1 MNQRMGESVNQRMGE
16 PADPRRAQSA
26 NLPISQ
32 STNLPTYQSTKKHTL
47 IGASPQRIEG
57 RAKVTGAATYVDDMQ
72 FGPNLLYGAL
82 KRSPIPHGIIKRI
95 DVSKARALPGVRVV
109 ITGQDF
115 PGYTGLYLKDR
126 RIFAL
131 DRVRFVGEPV
141 AAVAADTPEIAE
153 RALELIEVEYEPLP
167 GVFDPE
173 FGASPE
179 APLVHPDLGNY
190 ECVPFIFP
198 QPGTNISNWFKVRKG
213 NLEQGWA
220 EADLIYEHKYRVPQ
234 IQHVPLETHV
244 CVAQQDVNGKITL
257 WSASQSPFAQR
268 NLIAKALNIG
278 HSQLRVI
285 TPYVGG
291 GFGSKAGVSM
301 EGAAVALAMHAKGRP
316 VKLRMSREE
325 EFHTTFVRQGM
336 VAHIKMGMTKDGRI
350 TAMHNRFYWDGG
362 AYTEYGVNITRAA
375 GYSGSGPYYVPNIHV
390 DSFCVYTNHPV
401 GGPMRGFGMAEMH
414 FGIEQHIDQMA
425 LQLGLDPVQVR
436 LKNCLKDG
444 QETLTGM
451 IMHPT
456 GLSQC
461 IQKAAEAIG
470 WTSPPAP
477 PLPGEGSS
485 PPSLAGKGAGG
496 LGDLAGKGAG
506 GLGASDHKRRG
517 KGLAAMW
524 KAPAMPPNPGSSA
537 VVRLNE
543 DGTATVSIG
552 GVDLGQGAL
561 TAMAQLAAEG
571 LGIKIEDVRVNTV
584 DTDYSPYEWQTVASR
599 LTWSMGNAVL
609 HAAENARLQI
619 LKTVAEAWD
628 EDINDLDIID
638 GEVVSYKSEES
649 VSLKDIVIYGMQRPD
664 GTWVGGPVVGQGRFM
679 PEYVTP
685 LDPETGQGPR
695 AVVHFTTG
703 CQAVEVE
710 VDDETGQV
718 QVLKIV
724 SAYDVGRAINPDLV
738 KTQME
743 GGAVQ
748 GMSTALLERLILE
761 EGVPKNPNFTD
772 YRIATAVDAPLETEN
787 IIVEVPQ
794 DDGPFGARGIGEH
807 PMVPTAPAIA
817 NAIYNAVGVRI
828 DSLPITSEKVWRALQ
843 QR

>member
-1 MNQRMGESVNQRMGE
+1 MNQRISESANQRDARSTSV
-16 PADPRRAQSA
+16 PV
-26 NLPISQ
+26 SQ
-32 STNLPTYQSTKKHTL
+32 STRKNSI

-72 FGPNLLYGAL
+72 FGPNLLHGML
-82 KRSPIPHGIIKRI
+82 KHSPIPHGIIVRI

-109 ITGQDF
+109 VTGEDF
-115 PGYTGLYLKDR
+115 PGFTGLYLKDR

-131 DRVRFVGEPV
+131 DRVRYVGDTI
-141 AAVAADTPEIAE
+141 AAVAADTPEIAQQ
-153 RALELIEVEYEPLP
+153 AIDLIEVEFEPLP

-179 APLVHPDLGNY
+179 APLIHPDLANY
-190 ECVPFIFP
+190 EAVPFIFP

-213 NLEQGWA
+213 DMDRGWA
-220 EADLIYEHKYRVPQ
+220 EADLVYEHKYRVPH

-244 CVAQQDVNGKITL
+244 CVAQQDPSGGKITL
-257 WSASQSPFAQR
+257 WSSSQSPFAQR
-268 NLIAKALNIG
+268 NLIAKALHIS
-278 HSQLRVI
+278 HSKLRVI

-291 GFGSKAGVSM
+291 GFGCKAGISM
-301 EGAAVALAMHAKGRP
+301 EGAAVALAMNAKGRP
-316 VKLRMSREE
+316 VKLRMTREE
-325 EFHTTFVRQGM
+325 EFYTTFVRQGL
-336 VAHIKMGMTKDGRI
+336 VAIIKMGMTRDGRI
-350 TAMHNRFYWDGG
+350 TAMQNRFYWDGG
-362 AYTEYGVNITRAA
+362 ASTEYGTNITRAA
-375 GYSGSGPYYVPNIHV
+375 GYSGTGPYYVPNIHV
-390 DSFCVYTNHPV
+390 DSLCVYTNHPI
-401 GGPMRGFGMAEMH
+401 GGAMRGFGMPEIH
-414 FGIEQHIDQMA
+414 WGIEQHIDQMA
-425 LQLGLDPVQVR
+425 EKLGLDPVQVR
-436 LKNCLKDG
+436 LINCLKDG
-444 QETLTGM
+444 DETLTGM

-477 PLPGEGSS
+477 LLRGEGSHT
-485 PPSLAGKGAGG
+485 PPSLAGRGAGG
-496 LGDLAGKGAG
+496 VG
-506 GLGASDHKRRG
+506 KRRG

-537 VVRLNE
+537 TVRMNE

-552 GVDLGQGAL
+552 GVDIGQGAL

-571 LGIKIEDVRVNTV
+571 LGVKIEDVRVNTV

-609 HAAENARLQI
+609 QAAENARLQI
-619 LKTVAEAWD
+619 LQTVAEAWD

-638 GEVVSYKSEES
+638 GQVISYRSEES
-649 VSLKDIVIYGMQRPD
+649 RSLRDIVVYGMQRPD
-664 GTWVGGPVVGQGRFM
+664 GTWIGGPVLGRGQFM
-679 PEYVTP
+679 PQYVTP
-685 LDPETGQGPR
+685 LDAETGQGPR

-710 VDDETGQV
+710 VDDETGEV
-718 QVLKIV
+718 RVLKIV
-724 SAYDVGRAINPDLV
+724 SAYDVGRAINPDMV
-738 KTQME
+738 RTQME

-748 GMSTALLERLILE
+748 GMSTALLEGIIFDGQ
-761 EGVPKNPNFTD
+761 GVPRNPNFTD
-772 YRIATAVDAPLETEN
+772 YRIATAVDAPLEIES

-817 NAIYNAVGVRI
+817 NAVHNAVGIRI
-828 DSLPITSEKVWRALQ
+828 DSMPITSEKVWRELAKQALEQ
-843 QR
+843 SHQT

>member
-1 MNQRMGESVNQRMGE
+1 MNRRIGESTN
-16 PADPRRAQSA
+16 PQSG
-26 NLPISQ
+26 
-32 STNLPTYQSTKKHTL
+32 KHTL

-72 FGPNLLYGAL
+72 FGPSLLHGAL
-82 KRSPIPHGIIKRI
+82 KRSPIPHGLIKRI
-95 DVSKARALPGVRVV
+95 DVSKAKALPGVRVV

-220 EADLIYEHKYRVPQ
+220 EADLIYEHKYCVPQ

-268 NLIAKALNIG
+268 NLIAKALNIS

-362 AYTEYGVNITRAA
+362 AYTEYGVNVTRAA

-436 LKNCLKDG
+436 LINCLKDG

-470 WTSPPAP
+470 WTSSPAPLLQGETSPPAP
-477 PLPGEGSS
+477 LLQGETSPPAPLLQGEGS
-485 PPSLAGKGAGG
+485 
-496 LGDLAGKGAG
+496 
-506 GLGASDHKRRG
+506 HRRRG

-524 KAPAMPPNPGSSA
+524 KAPAMPPNAGSSA

-609 HAAENARLQI
+609 QAAENARLQI
-619 LKTVAEAWD
+619 LKTVAEAWN

-649 VSLKDIVIYGMQRPD
+649 VSLKNIAIYGMQRPD

-724 SAYDVGRAINPDLV
+724 SAYDVGRAINPELV

-828 DSLPITSEKVWRALQ
+828 DNLPITGEKVWMSLQ
-843 QR
+843 SRQNST

>member
-1 MNQRMGESVNQRMGE
+1 MNQESGVRSQGTGIGGQE
-16 PADPRRAQSA
+16 PDAGGHQPSA
-26 NLPISQ
+26 IRHKPSI
-32 STNLPTYQSTKKHTL
+32 

-57 RAKVTGAATYVDDMQ
+57 REKVTGAATYVDDMQ
-72 FGPNLLYGAL
+72 FGPNLLHGML
-82 KRSPIPHGIIKRI
+82 KRSPIPHGIIKGI

-109 ITGQDF
+109 VTGQDF

-131 DRVRFVGEPV
+131 DRVRYVGEAV
-141 AAVAADTPEIAE
+141 AAVAADSPEIAQQ
-153 RALELIEVEYEPLP
+153 AVELIEVAYEPLP

-173 FGASPE
+173 YGASPE
-179 APLVHPDLGNY
+179 APLVHPDLANY
-190 ECVPFIFP
+190 ESVPFIFP

-213 NLEQGWA
+213 DMDKGWA
-220 EADLIYEHKYRVPQ
+220 EADLIYEHKYRVPH
-234 IQHVPLETHV
+234 IQHVPLETHIS
-244 CVAQQDVNGKITL
+244 VAQQDVNGKITL
-257 WSASQSPFAQR
+257 WSSSQSPFAQR
-268 NLIAKALNIG
+268 NLIAKALHIS
-278 HSQLRVI
+278 HSKLRVI

-291 GFGSKAGVSM
+291 GFGCKAGVSM
-301 EGAAVALAMHAKGRP
+301 EGAAVALAMNAKGRP
-316 VKLRMSREE
+316 VKLRMTREE
-325 EFHTTFVRQGM
+325 EFYTTFVRQGL
-336 VAHIKMGMTKDGRI
+336 VAYIKMGMTRAGRI
-350 TAMHNRFYWDGG
+350 TAMQNRFYWDGG
-362 AYTEYGVNITRAA
+362 ASTEYGTNITRAA
-375 GYSGSGPYYVPNIHV
+375 GYSGTGPYFVPNIHV
-390 DSFCVYTNHPV
+390 DSMCVYTNHPV
-401 GGPMRGFGMAEMH
+401 GGAMRGFGMPEIH
-414 FGIEQHIDQMA
+414 WGIEQHIDQMA
-425 LQLGLDPVQVR
+425 HQLGLDPVQVR
-436 LKNCLKDG
+436 LLNCLKEGD
-444 QETLTGM
+444 ETLTGM

-461 IQKAAEAIG
+461 IQKAAAAIG
-470 WTSPPAP
+470 WTSPRASEARP
-477 PLPGEGSS
+477 PLLAGEGSHT
-485 PPSLAGKGAGG
+485 P
-496 LGDLAGKGAG
+496 
-506 GLGASDHKRRG
+506 HKHRG

-537 VVRLNE
+537 TVRMNE

-552 GVDLGQGAL
+552 GVDIGQGAL
-561 TAMAQLAAEG
+561 TAMAQFAAEG
-571 LGIKIEDVRVNTV
+571 LGVKMEDVRVNTV

-609 HAAENARLQI
+609 QAAENARLQI
-619 LKTVAEAWD
+619 LHTVAEAWS

-638 GEVVSYKSEES
+638 GQVISYRTEES
-649 VSLKDIVIYGMQRPD
+649 KPLRDLVIYGLQRPD
-664 GTWVGGPVVGQGRFM
+664 GTWIGGPVVGQGKFM

-710 VDDETGQV
+710 VDEETGEV

-738 KTQME
+738 RTQME

-748 GMSTALLERLILE
+748 GMSTALLEGIILQN
-761 EGVPKNPNFTD
+761 GVPRNPNFTD
-772 YRIATAVDAPLETEN
+772 YRIATTVDAPLEMEN

-817 NAIYNAVGVRI
+817 NAVYNAVGVRV
-828 DSLPITSEKVWRALQ
+828 DNMPITSEKVWLALQ
-843 QR
+843 K

>member
-1 MNQRMGESVNQRMGE
+1 MTSDQGLGTRNQGAGSNDQGVNPNPQY
-16 PADPRRAQSA
+16 PIPNIQS
-26 NLPISQ
+26 
-32 STNLPTYQSTKKHTL
+32 KKHSI
-47 IGASPQRIEG
+47 IGTSPQRIEG

-72 FGPNLLYGAL
+72 FGPNLLHGML
-82 KRSPIPHGIIKRI
+82 KHSPIPHGIIVRI

-109 ITGQDF
+109 VTGQDF

-131 DRVRFVGEPV
+131 DRVRYVGDAV
-141 AAVAADTPEIAE
+141 AAVAADTPEIAA
-153 RALELIEVEYEPLP
+153 RAVDLIEVEYEPLP

-179 APLVHPDLGNY
+179 APLIHPDMDKY

-198 QPGTNISNWFKVRKG
+198 QPGTNVSNWFKVRKG
-213 NLEQGWA
+213 DMEKGWA

-234 IQHVPLETHV
+234 VQHVPLETHV

-257 WSASQSPFAQR
+257 WSSSQSPFAQR
-268 NLIAKALNIG
+268 NLIAKALNIS
-278 HSQLRVI
+278 HSKLRVI

-291 GFGSKAGVSM
+291 GFGSKAGVSI
-301 EGAAVALAMHAKGRP
+301 EGAAVALAMKAKGRP
-316 VKLRMSREE
+316 VKLHMTREE
-325 EFHTTFVRQGM
+325 EFHTTFVRQGL
-336 VAHIKMGMTKDGRI
+336 VAYIKMGMTKDGRI
-350 TAMHNRFYWDGG
+350 TAVQNRFYWDAG
-362 AYTEYGVNITRAA
+362 ASTEYGTNITRAA
-375 GYSGSGPYYVPNIHV
+375 GYSGTGPYYVPNIHV
-390 DSFCVYTNHPV
+390 DSMCVYTNHPI
-401 GGPMRGFGMAEMH
+401 GGAMRGFGMPEIH
-414 FGIEQHIDQMA
+414 WGIEQHIDRMA
-425 LQLGLDPVQVR
+425 HKLGLDPVQVR

-444 QETLTGM
+444 DETLTGM

-461 IQKAAEAIG
+461 IQKAANAIG
-470 WTSPPAP
+470 W
-477 PLPGEGSS
+477 GEPSVSS
-485 PPSLAGKGAGG
+485 GP
-496 LGDLAGKGAG
+496 
-506 GLGASDHKRRG
+506 HKRRG

-537 VVRLNE
+537 TVRMNE
-543 DGTATVSIG
+543 DATAIVSIG

-571 LGIKIEDVRVNTV
+571 LGVKMEDIRVNTV

-609 HAAENARLQI
+609 QAAENAKHQI
-619 LKTVAEAWD
+619 LQTVAEAWG
-628 EDINDLDIID
+628 EDIDDLDIID
-638 GEVVSYKSEES
+638 GQVVSYKSEES
-649 VSLKDIVIYGMQRPD
+649 QPLKDIVIYGMQRPD
-664 GTWVGGPVVGQGRFM
+664 GTWIGGPVVGQGKFM

-685 LDPETGQGPR
+685 LDAETGQGPR

-724 SAYDVGRAINPDLV
+724 SAYDVGRAINPDMV
-738 KTQME
+738 RSQME

-748 GMSTALLERLILE
+748 GMSTALLEGIILRK
-761 EGVPKNPNFTD
+761 GVPMNPNFTD
-772 YRIATAVDAPLETEN
+772 YRIATAVDAPLETES

-817 NAIYNAVGVRI
+817 NAIRNAAGI
-828 DSLPITSEKVWRALQ
+828 QLDSMPITSEKVWAALQ
-843 QR
+843 ANGQAPFA

>member
-1 MNQRMGESVNQRMGE
+1 MNRSIPDPQYRPSH
-16 PADPRRAQSA
+16 PAKPS
-26 NLPISQ
+26 
-32 STNLPTYQSTKKHTL
+32 L
-47 IGASPQRIEG
+47 IGTSPRRIEG

-72 FGPNLLYGAL
+72 FGPGLLHGAL

-153 RALELIEVEYEPLP
+153 QALELIEVEYEPLP

-173 FGASPE
+173 FGASPA
-179 APLVHPDLGNY
+179 APLVHPDLGSY

-220 EADLIYEHKYRVPQ
+220 AADLIYEHKYRVPHV
-234 IQHVPLETHV
+234 QHVPIETHV

-291 GFGSKAGVSM
+291 GFGSKAGVSV
-301 EGAAVALAMHAKGRP
+301 EGAAVALAMHARGRP

-325 EFHTTFVRQGM
+325 EFYTTFVRQGL

-350 TAMHNRFYWDGG
+350 TAMQNRFYWDGG

-436 LKNCLKDG
+436 LINCLKDG

-470 WTSPPAP
+470 WT
-477 PLPGEGSS
+477 
-485 PPSLAGKGAGG
+485 
-496 LGDLAGKGAG
+496 
-506 GLGASDHKRRG
+506 
-517 KGLAAMW
+517 
-524 KAPAMPPNPGSSA
+524 
-537 VVRLNE
+537 
-543 DGTATVSIG
+543 
-552 GVDLGQGAL
+552 
-561 TAMAQLAAEG
+561 
-571 LGIKIEDVRVNTV
+571 
-584 DTDYSPYEWQTVASR
+584 
-599 LTWSMGNAVL
+599 
-609 HAAENARLQI
+609 
-619 LKTVAEAWD
+619 
-628 EDINDLDIID
+628 
-638 GEVVSYKSEES
+638 
-649 VSLKDIVIYGMQRPD
+649 
-664 GTWVGGPVVGQGRFM
+664 
-679 PEYVTP
+679 
-685 LDPETGQGPR
+685 
-695 AVVHFTTG
+695 
-703 CQAVEVE
+703 
-710 VDDETGQV
+710 
-718 QVLKIV
+718 
-724 SAYDVGRAINPDLV
+724 
-738 KTQME
+738 
-743 GGAVQ
+743 
-748 GMSTALLERLILE
+748 
-761 EGVPKNPNFTD
+761 
-772 YRIATAVDAPLETEN
+772 
-787 IIVEVPQ
+787 
-794 DDGPFGARGIGEH
+794 
-807 PMVPTAPAIA
+807 
-817 NAIYNAVGVRI
+817 
-828 DSLPITSEKVWRALQ
+828 
-843 QR
+843 

>member
-1 MNQRMGESVNQRMGE
+1 
-16 PADPRRAQSA
+16 
-26 NLPISQ
+26 
-32 STNLPTYQSTKKHTL
+32 
-47 IGASPQRIEG
+47 
-57 RAKVTGAATYVDDMQ
+57 VDDLQ
-72 FGPNLLYGAL
+72 FGPNLLHGKL
-82 KRSPIPHGIIKRI
+82 KRSPIAHGIIKRI

-109 ITGQDF
+109 VTGEDF

-141 AAVAADTPEIAE
+141 AAVAADTPEVAE
-153 RALELIEVEYEPLP
+153 KAIELIEVEYEELP

-173 FGASPE
+173 FGASPA
-179 APLVHPDLGNY
+179 APLVHPELGQY
-190 ECVPFIFP
+190 EVVPFVFP
-198 QPGTNISNWFKVRKG
+198 QADTNISNWFKVRKG
-213 NLEQGWA
+213 DMVKGWA
-220 EADLIYEHKYRVPQ
+220 EADLIYEHKYRVPH

-244 CVAQQDVNGKITL
+244 CVAQMDARGKITL
-257 WSASQSPFAQR
+257 WAASQSPFAQR
-268 NLIAKALNIG
+268 NLIAKALGIG
-278 HSQLRVI
+278 HGQLRVI
-285 TPYVGG
+285 TPHVGG
-291 GFGSKAGVSM
+291 GFGSKAGVSI
-301 EGAAVALAMHAKGRP
+301 EGTCVALAMHAKGRP
-316 VKLRMSREE
+316 VKLHMTREE
-325 EFHTTFVRQGM
+325 EFHTTFVRQGL

-350 TAMHNRFYWDGG
+350 TAVQNRFYWDGG

-375 GYSGSGPYYVPNIHV
+375 GYSGTGPYYVPNIHV
-390 DSFCVYTNHPV
+390 DSFCVYTNHPI

-425 LQLGLDPVQVR
+425 HQLGLDPVAVR

-444 QETLTGM
+444 DETLTGM
-451 IMHPT
+451 TMHPT

-461 IQKAAEAIG
+461 IRKAAEAIG
-470 WTSPPAP
+470 WTLTPTPPPPSRSGRSPTEPAEGGTVGRPAP
-477 PLPGEGSS
+477 
-485 PPSLAGKGAGG
+485 
-496 LGDLAGKGAG
+496 
-506 GLGASDHKRRG
+506 ASDSHKRRG
-517 KGLAAMW
+517 KGLACMW

-537 VVRLNE
+537 TVRLNE

-552 GVDLGQGAL
+552 GVDIGQGAL

-571 LGIKIEDVRVNTV
+571 LGVKIEDVRVNTV

-609 HAAENARLQI
+609 RAAEAARAQI
-619 LKTVAEAWD
+619 LQAVAEAWS
-628 EDINDLDIID
+628 EEVNDLDIIE
-638 GEVVSYKSEES
+638 GEVISYKTEES
-649 VSLKDIVIYGMQRPD
+649 RPLKDLVIYGLQKPD
-664 GTWVGGPVVGQGRFM
+664 GTWTGGPVVGQGRFM

-685 LDPETGQGPR
+685 LDAETGQGPR

-710 VDDETGQV
+710 VDTETGQV

-724 SAYDVGRAINPDLV
+724 SAYDVGRAINPDMV

-748 GMSTALLERLILE
+748 GMSTALLERLILDH
-761 EGVPKNPNFTD
+761 GVPRNANFTD

-817 NAIYNAVGVRI
+817 NAIYNAVGVRV
-828 DSLPITSEKVWRALQ
+828 DSLPITGEKVWAALQ
-843 QR
+843 QKGE

>member
-1 MNQRMGESVNQRMGE
+1 MKQELGVRGQESGVRSQV
-16 PADPRRAQSA
+16 ADT
-26 NLPISQ
+26 Q
-32 STNLPTYQSTKKHTL
+32 STNPPTYQSTRKHSI

-57 RAKVTGAATYVDDMQ
+57 RAKVTGAATYVDDIQ
-72 FGPNLLYGAL
+72 FGPGLLHGAL
-82 KRSPIPHGIIKRI
+82 KRSPIPHGLIKRI
-95 DVSKARALPGVRVV
+95 DVSKAKALPGVRVV

-131 DRVRFVGEPV
+131 DRVRYVGEPV

-153 RALELIEVEYEPLP
+153 QALALIEVEYEPLP

-179 APLVHPDLGNY
+179 APLVHPDLASY
-190 ECVPFIFP
+190 ECVPFVFP

-220 EADLIYEHKYRVPQ
+220 EADLIYEHKYRVPH

-291 GFGSKAGVSM
+291 GFGSKAGVSV
-301 EGAAVALAMHAKGRP
+301 EGAAVALAMHARGRP
-316 VKLRMSREE
+316 VKLRMTREE
-325 EFHTTFVRQGM
+325 EFYTTFVRQGL

-350 TAMHNRFYWDGG
+350 TAMQNRFYWDGG

-425 LQLGLDPVQVR
+425 LKLGLDPVQVR
-436 LKNCLKDG
+436 LINCLKDG

-461 IQKAAEAIG
+461 IRKAAEAIG
-470 WTSPPAP
+470 WGQPAV
-477 PLPGEGSS
+477 SS
-485 PPSLAGKGAGG
+485 AP
-496 LGDLAGKGAG
+496 
-506 GLGASDHKRRG
+506 HKRRG

-537 VVRLNE
+537 IVRLNE

-552 GVDLGQGAL
+552 GVDIGQGAL

-609 HAAENARLQI
+609 QAAQNAKLQI
-619 LKTVAEAWD
+619 LRTVAEAWG
-628 EDINDLDIID
+628 EDINDLDIVD
-638 GEVVSYKSEES
+638 GEVISYRSEES
-649 VSLKDIVIYGMQRPD
+649 RPLRDLAIYGLQRPD
-664 GTWVGGPVVGQGRFM
+664 GTWIGGPVVGQGRFM
-679 PEYVTP
+679 PDYVTP

-703 CQAVEVE
+703 CQAVDLE
-710 VDDETGQV
+710 VDEETGEV

-724 SAYDVGRAINPDLV
+724 SAYDVGRAINRDMV
-738 KTQME
+738 ETQME

-772 YRIATAVDAPLETEN
+772 YRIATSVDAPLETEN

-817 NAIYNAVGVRI
+817 NAVYNAVGVRV
-828 DSLPITSEKVWRALQ
+828 DSLPITSEKVWMGLQ
-843 QR
+843 TRKEST

>member
-1 MNQRMGESVNQRMGE
+1 MNQESGVRSQGTGIGGQE
-16 PADPRRAQSA
+16 PDAGGHQPSA
-26 NLPISQ
+26 IRHKPSI
-32 STNLPTYQSTKKHTL
+32 

-57 RAKVTGAATYVDDMQ
+57 REKVTGAATYVDDMQ
-72 FGPNLLYGAL
+72 FGPNLLHGML
-82 KRSPIPHGIIKRI
+82 KRSPIPHGIIKGI

-109 ITGQDF
+109 VTGQDF

-131 DRVRFVGEPV
+131 DRVRYVGEAV
-141 AAVAADTPEIAE
+141 AAVAADSPEIAQQ
-153 RALELIEVEYEPLP
+153 AVELIEVRYEPLP

-173 FGASPE
+173 YGASPD
-179 APLVHPDLGNY
+179 APLVHPDLANY
-190 ECVPFIFP
+190 ESVPFIFP

-213 NLEQGWA
+213 DMDKGWA
-220 EADLIYEHKYRVPQ
+220 EADLIYEHKYRVPH
-234 IQHVPLETHV
+234 IQHVPLETHIS
-244 CVAQQDVNGKITL
+244 VAQQDVNGKITL
-257 WSASQSPFAQR
+257 WSSSQSPFAQR
-268 NLIAKALNIG
+268 NLIAKALHIS
-278 HSQLRVI
+278 HSKLRVI

-291 GFGSKAGVSM
+291 GFGCKAGVSM
-301 EGAAVALAMHAKGRP
+301 EGAAVALAMNAKGRP
-316 VKLRMSREE
+316 VKLRMTREE
-325 EFHTTFVRQGM
+325 EFYTTFVRQGL
-336 VAHIKMGMTKDGRI
+336 VAYIKMGMTRAGRI
-350 TAMHNRFYWDGG
+350 TAMQNRFYWDGG
-362 AYTEYGVNITRAA
+362 ASTEYGTNITRAA
-375 GYSGSGPYYVPNIHV
+375 GYSGTGPYFVPNIHV
-390 DSFCVYTNHPV
+390 DSMCVYTNHPV
-401 GGPMRGFGMAEMH
+401 GGAMRGFGMPEIH
-414 FGIEQHIDQMA
+414 WGIEQHIDQMA
-425 LQLGLDPVQVR
+425 HQLGLDPVQVR
-436 LKNCLKDG
+436 LLNCLKEGD
-444 QETLTGM
+444 ETLTGM

-461 IQKAAEAIG
+461 IQKAAAAIG
-470 WTSPPAP
+470 WTSPRASEARP
-477 PLPGEGSS
+477 PLLAGEGSHT
-485 PPSLAGKGAGG
+485 P
-496 LGDLAGKGAG
+496 
-506 GLGASDHKRRG
+506 HKHRG

-537 VVRLNE
+537 TVRMNE

-552 GVDLGQGAL
+552 GVDIGQGAL
-561 TAMAQLAAEG
+561 TAMAQFAAEG
-571 LGIKIEDVRVNTV
+571 LGVKMEDVRVNTV

-609 HAAENARLQI
+609 QAAENARLQI
-619 LKTVAEAWD
+619 LHTVAEAWS

-638 GEVVSYKSEES
+638 GQVISYRTEES
-649 VSLKDIVIYGMQRPD
+649 KPLRDLVIYGLQRPD
-664 GTWVGGPVVGQGRFM
+664 GTWIGGPVVGQGKFM

-710 VDDETGQV
+710 VDEETGEV

-738 KTQME
+738 RTQME

-748 GMSTALLERLILE
+748 GMSTALLEGIILQN
-761 EGVPKNPNFTD
+761 GVPRNPNFTD
-772 YRIATAVDAPLETEN
+772 YRIATTVDAPLEMEN

-817 NAIYNAVGVRI
+817 NAVYNAVGVRV
-828 DSLPITSEKVWRALQ
+828 DNMPITSEKVWLALQ
-843 QR
+843 K

>member
-1 MNQRMGESVNQRMGE
+1 MNQQTRVTDQAASSIQHPVSSR
-16 PADPRRAQSA
+16 
-26 NLPISQ
+26 
-32 STNLPTYQSTKKHTL
+32 KHSL
-47 IGASPQRIEG
+47 IGTSPQRIEG
-57 RAKVTGAATYVDDMQ
+57 REKVTGAATYVDDMQ
-72 FGPNLLYGAL
+72 FGQNLLHGML
-82 KRSPIPHGIIKRI
+82 KHSPIPHGLIKRI
-95 DVSKARALPGVRVV
+95 DVSRARALPGVRVV
-109 ITGQDF
+109 VTGQDF

-131 DRVRFVGEPV
+131 DRVRYVGDAV
-141 AAVAADTPEIAE
+141 AAVAADTPEIAQQ
-153 RALELIEVEYEPLP
+153 ALELIEVEYEPLP

-173 FGASPE
+173 YGASPE
-179 APLVHPDLGNY
+179 APLVHPELANY
-190 ECVPFIFP
+190 EAVPFIFP
-198 QPGTNISNWFKVRKG
+198 QPGTNVSNWFKVRKG
-213 NLEQGWA
+213 DMEKGWG
-220 EADLIYEHKYRVPQ
+220 EADLVYEHKYRVPH

-257 WSASQSPFAQR
+257 WSSSQSPFAQR
-268 NLIAKALNIG
+268 NLIAKALHIG
-278 HSQLRVI
+278 HSKLRVI

-291 GFGSKAGVSM
+291 GFGSKAGISI
-301 EGAAVALAMHAKGRP
+301 EGAAVVLAMHAKGRP
-316 VKLRMSREE
+316 VKLRMTREE
-325 EFHTTFVRQGM
+325 EFYTTFVRQGL
-336 VAHIKMGMTKDGRI
+336 VAYIKMGMTRDGRI

-362 AYTEYGVNITRAA
+362 ASTEYGTNITRVA
-375 GYSGSGPYYVPNIHV
+375 GYSGTGPYYVPNIHV
-390 DSFCVYTNHPV
+390 DSMCVYTNHPI
-401 GGPMRGFGMAEMH
+401 GGAMRGFGMPEIH
-414 FGIEQHIDQMA
+414 WGIEQHIDQMA
-425 LQLGLDPVQVR
+425 QKLGLDPVQVR
-436 LKNCLKDG
+436 LINCLKDG
-444 QETLTGM
+444 DETLTGM
-451 IMHPT
+451 KMHPT

-461 IQKAAEAIG
+461 IRKAAEAIG

-477 PLPGEGSS
+477 LLPGEG
-485 PPSLAGKGAGG
+485 G
-496 LGDLAGKGAG
+496 
-506 GLGASDHKRRG
+506 HKHRG

-552 GVDLGQGAL
+552 GVDIGQGAL

-571 LGIKIEDVRVNTV
+571 LGVKVTDVRVNTV

-609 HAAENARLQI
+609 QAAENARTQI
-619 LKTVAEAWD
+619 LQTVAQAWG
-628 EDINDLDIID
+628 EDIDDLDIID
-638 GEVVSYKSEES
+638 GEVVSYRSEES

-664 GTWVGGPVVGQGRFM
+664 GTWVGGPVVAQGKFM

-710 VDDETGQV
+710 VDDETGEV

-724 SAYDVGRAINPDLV
+724 SAFDVGRAINPEMV
-738 KTQME
+738 RTQME

-748 GMSTALLERLILE
+748 GMSTALLEGIILQD
-761 EGVPKNPNFTD
+761 GVPRNPNFTD
-772 YRIATAVDAPLETEN
+772 YRIATAVDAPLETES

-794 DDGPFGARGIGEH
+794 DDGPFGVRGIGEH

-817 NAIYNAVGVRI
+817 NAVFNAVGVRI
-828 DSLPITSEKVWRALQ
+828 DSMPITSEKVWRALQ
-843 QR
+843 K